1 MGSLSLQSLI
11 IWIKS
16 PQQYIFIV
24 FLFCKSQQNEGT
36 PTALATHPHQYRMAN
51 RVANA
56 THFAFLRDA
65 AGVVVLVRR
74 TRRLGGNRCC

>member
-36 PTALATHPHQYRMAN
+36 
-51 RVANA
+51 ANA